1 MPERSAVVKQLKKGP
16 KSLEFVHTNSDDSD
30 TKNEQEPV
38 VKLTKTVPKS
48 PDFVDTDSDD

>member
-16 KSLEFVHTNSDDSD
+16 KTLEFVHTNSDDSD

-38 VKLTKTVPKS
+38 VKLTKKVPKS